1 MRARVSLSAAARRAI
16 AARLSYYVWVTP
28 PEHGRYMPLDGRYSP
43 ALVVLSIFI
52 ASAASFTALELAA
65 RITAARGRERLAWVA
80 GGSVAMGVG
89 IWSMHFVGMLA
100 FHLPIP
106 ITYGLGL
113 VLLSVVVAIAASAV
127 ALFISSRPSLGPLAL
142 IGGALWMGPAIA
154 GMHYIG
160 MAALSADAGLEYSPG
175 LVLASVAIAVL
186 ASLAGLQLAHRFSA
200 DESRRT
206 RLARV
211 GSALVFGAAIA
222 GMHYTGMA
230 AAQFSTPGHTG
241 PVGGVLASGELAAG
255 VGLGA
260 FLILGTGL
268 FGAMLDRRLRARA
281 LVQERQ
287 RDAQKL
293 EALGQ
298 LAGGIAHDFNNL
310 LTAILGHAAFLKQ
323 DPAIGDESRE
333 DIEQIEAA
341 ASRAAELTRQLL
353 AFGRRQVL
361 EPRPIL
367 LNEVVADTMRML
379 GRVVGENIE
388 VKVLIAPDLAP
399 TMADPSQ
406 VTQILINLVVNARDA
421 MPDGGLLTIETK
433 NVEVDSVSIGQH
445 LDAPPGSYVMLGV
458 TDSGVGIAP
467 EHQPRIF
474 EPFFTTKGAG
484 RGTGLGL
491 STVYGIVAQSGGSI
505 SVYSEPGHGSTFCV
519 YFRQLAE
526 RGAIVPVRPAHPAER
541 LRGRETVLVVEDED
555 AVREFAAR
563 ALRQYGYS
571 VLVAG
576 RPQEALLI
584 AAEHPGTVDLVL
596 ADVIMPRTSGPGLM
610 AKLRELRPNA
620 RVVFMSGFT
629 ENALGHHGVLE
640 SNYPFLQKPFS
651 PEALARK
658 VREAL
663 AHGAAASD

>member
-1 MRARVSLSAAARRAI
+1 
-16 AARLSYYVWVTP
+16 
-28 PEHGRYMPLDGRYSP
+28 MPLDGWYSP
-43 ALVVLSIFI
+43 GLVILSIVI
-52 ASAASFTALELAA
+52 ASVASYTALELAA
-65 RITAARGRERLAWVA
+65 RITAARGAERAAWLA

-100 FHLPIP
+100 FHLPMP
-106 ITYGLGL
+106 IRYGLSL
-113 VLLSVVVAIAASAV
+113 VVLSVVVAIGASAL
-127 ALFISSRPSLGPLAL
+127 ALFVASRPSLGPLAL

-160 MAALSADAGLEYSPG
+160 MASLSVDAELRYSVG
-175 LVLASVAIAVL
+175 LVLASVTIAVL
-186 ASLAGLQLAHRFSA
+186 ASLAGLWLAHRFRG

-206 RLARV
+206 RLRRSA
-211 GSALVFGAAIA
+211 SALLFGAAIA

-230 AAQFSTPGHTG
+230 AANFSLPGRTG
-241 PVGGVLASGELAAG
+241 NPSGGLLATSHLAIG
-255 VGLGA
+255 VALGTL
-260 FLILGTGL
+260 LILGVGL
-268 FGAMLDRRLRARA
+268 FGATLDRRLRARA
-281 LVQERQ
+281 HMQERQ

-310 LTAILGHAAFLKQ
+310 LTAILGHAEFLKQ
-323 DPAIGDESRE
+323 DPAIGDSGRE

-367 LNEVVADTMRML
+367 LNEVVGDTMRML

-388 VKVLIAPDLAP
+388 VKVLLAP
-399 TMADPSQ
+399 ELALTMADPSQ

-421 MPDGGLLTIETK
+421 MAQGGLLTIETR
-433 NVEVDSVSIGQH
+433 NVEVEAVSFGQH

-458 TDSGVGIAP
+458 TDNGVGIAP
-467 EHQPRIF
+467 ENQPRIF
-474 EPFFTTKGAG
+474 EPFFTTKGPG

-505 SVYSEPGHGSTFCV
+505 SVYSEPGRGSTFCV
-519 YFRQLAE
+519 YFRRLAD
-526 RGAIVPVRPAHPAER
+526 PAAPGPAPPSRPAER
-541 LRGRETVLVVEDED
+541 LSGRETVLVVEDED

-563 ALRQYGYS
+563 ALRRYGYS
-571 VLVAG
+571 VLVA
-576 RPQEALLI
+576 RRAQEALLI
-584 AAEHPGTVDLVL
+584 AAEHPGTIDVVL
-596 ADVIMPRTSGPGLM
+596 ADVIMPRTSGPGLIPQ
-610 AKLRELRPNA
+610 LRELRPAA
-620 RVVFMSGFT
+620 RVVFMSGFS

-640 SNYPFLQKPFS
+640 SIHPFLQKPFS

-658 VREAL
+658 IREAL
-663 AHGAAASD
+663 ASEAAAGD

>member
-1 MRARVSLSAAARRAI
+1 
-16 AARLSYYVWVTP
+16 
-28 PEHGRYMPLDGRYSP
+28 MPLDGRYSP

-113 VLLSVVVAIAASAV
+113 VLLSVVVAIGASAL
-127 ALFISSRPSLGPLAL
+127 ALLIASRPSLGSIAL

-160 MAALSADAGLEYSPG
+160 MAALSADARLDYAPG

-186 ASLAGLQLAHRFSA
+186 ASLAGLQLAHRFRA

-230 AAQFSTPGHTG
+230 AAHFSTPGHTG
-241 PVGGVLASGELAAG
+241 RPGGGVLASGELAAG
-255 VGLGA
+255 VGIGA
-260 FLILGTGL
+260 LLILGTGL
-268 FGAMLDRRLRARA
+268 LGAMLDRRLRAGA
-281 LVQERQ
+281 LVQERR

-388 VKVLIAPDLAP
+388 VKVLSAPDLTP

-433 NVEVDSVSIGQH
+433 NVEVDSVTLGQH

-519 YFRQLAE
+519 YFRQLVQA
-526 RGAIVPVRPAHPAER
+526 GAIAPVRPAGPAER

-571 VLVAG
+571 VLIAG

-584 AAEHPGTVDLVL
+584 AAEHPGTIDLVL

-610 AKLRELRPNA
+610 AKLRELRPSA

-640 SNYPFLQKPFS
+640 SSHPFLQKPFS

-658 VREAL
+658 IRETL
-663 AHGAAASD
+663 TYGAAASE

>member
-1 MRARVSLSAAARRAI
+1 
-16 AARLSYYVWVTP
+16 
-28 PEHGRYMPLDGRYSP
+28 MPLDGRYSP
-43 ALVVLSIFI
+43 GLVVLSIFI
-52 ASAASFTALELAA
+52 ASAASYTALEFAA

-80 GGSVAMGVG
+80 GGSIAMGIG

-106 ITYGLGL
+106 ITYGVEL
-113 VLLSVVVAIAASAV
+113 VLLSVVVAIGASAL
-127 ALFISSRPSLGPLAL
+127 ALFIASQPSLGPLAL
-142 IGGALWMGPAIA
+142 IGGALWMGSAIA
-154 GMHYIG
+154 GMHYVG
-160 MAALSADAGLEYSPG
+160 MAALNLDARLEYSPAMVVG
-175 LVLASVAIAVL
+175 SAAIAVL
-186 ASLAGLQLAHRFSA
+186 ASLAGLVLAHRFRS
-200 DESRRT
+200 DETRRT
-206 RLARV
+206 RLASV

-230 AAQFSTPGHTG
+230 AADFSTPGHTG
-241 PVGGVLASGELAAG
+241 HPGGGLLATGELAAG
-255 VGLGA
+255 VGIGTL
-260 FLILGTGL
+260 LILGTSL
-268 FGAMLDRRLRARA
+268 LGAMLDRRLRARA
-281 LVQERQ
+281 LVLERR

-310 LTAILGHAAFLKQ
+310 LTAILGHAEFLKQ

-361 EPRPIL
+361 APRPIL

-388 VKVLIAPDLAP
+388 VKVLTAPDLVP

-433 NVEVDSVSIGQH
+433 NVEVDSVTVGQH
-445 LDAPPGSYVMLGV
+445 LDAPPGAYVMLGV

-474 EPFFTTKGAG
+474 EPFFTTKSAG

-526 RGAIVPVRPAHPAER
+526 GRVIAPVRPAHPSER
-541 LRGRETVLVVEDED
+541 LRGSETVLVVEDED

-563 ALRQYGYS
+563 ALRQYGYT

-584 AAEHPGTVDLVL
+584 AAEHPGTIDLVL

-610 AKLRELRPNA
+610 TKLRELQPTA

-658 VREAL
+658 IREAL
-663 AHGAAASD
+663 AHGATASE

>member
-1 MRARVSLSAAARRAI
+1 
-16 AARLSYYVWVTP
+16 
-28 PEHGRYMPLDGRYSP
+28 MPLDGWYNP
-43 ALVVLSIFI
+43 GLVVLSIVI

-65 RITAARGRERLAWVA
+65 RVTAAQGRERLAWLA

-100 FHLPIP
+100 FHLPVLIS
-106 ITYGLGL
+106 YDLWL
-113 VLLSVVVAIAASAV
+113 VLLSVVVAIGASAL
-127 ALFISSRPSLGPLAL
+127 ALFVASRPSLGPLAL

-160 MAALSADAGLEYSPG
+160 MAALSAEAQLRYSPW
-175 LVLASVAIAVL
+175 LVIASVAIAVL
-186 ASLAGLQLAHRFSA
+186 ASLGGLGLGYRFRS

-206 RLARV
+206 RLGRA
-211 GSALVFGAAIA
+211 GSALLFGAAIA
-222 GMHYTGMA
+222 GMHYTGMVA
-230 AAQFSTPGHTG
+230 ASFTLPGQTG
-241 PVGGVLASGELAAG
+241 HPGGGLLASRQLGIG
-255 VGLGA
+255 VGLGTL
-260 FLILGTGL
+260 LILGIGL
-268 FGAMLDRRLRARA
+268 VGAMLDRRLRARA
-281 LVQERQ
+281 LLLERQ

-293 EALGQ
+293 EAIGQ

-323 DPAIGDESRE
+323 DPGIGDASRE

-361 EPRPIL
+361 EPRPLL
-367 LNEVVADTMRML
+367 LNEVVGDTMRML

-388 VKVLIAPDLAP
+388 VKVLLAPDLAL

-406 VTQILINLVVNARDA
+406 LTQILINLVVNARDA
-421 MPDGGLLTIETK
+421 MPDGGLLTIETR
-433 NVEVDSVSIGQH
+433 NVEVDSVTFGQH

-458 TDSGVGIAP
+458 TDNGVGIAP

-505 SVYSEPGHGSTFCV
+505 SVYSEPGHGSTFYV

-526 RGAIVPVRPAHPAER
+526 PAPPGPVRLAPTAER
-541 LRGRETVLVVEDED
+541 LGGRETVLVVEDED
-555 AVREFAAR
+555 AVRDFAAR

-571 VLVAG
+571 VLVA
-576 RPQEALLI
+576 RRVQEALLI
-584 AAEHPGTVDLVL
+584 AAEHPGTIDVVL
-596 ADVIMPRTSGPGLM
+596 ADVIMPHTSGPGLM
-610 AKLRELRPNA
+610 AKFRELRPAA

-640 SNYPFLQKPFS
+640 SSHPFLQKPFS

-658 VREAL
+658 IREAL
-663 AHGAAASD
+663 ASGQPRVNELE

>member
-1 MRARVSLSAAARRAI
+1 
-16 AARLSYYVWVTP
+16 
-28 PEHGRYMPLDGRYSP
+28 MPLDGWYSP
-43 ALVVLSIFI
+43 GLVVLSIVI
-52 ASAASFTALELAA
+52 ASAASYTALELAA
-65 RITAARGRERLAWVA
+65 RVTAARGRERLSWLA

-100 FHLPIP
+100 FHLPMP
-106 ITYGLGL
+106 ISYGLGL
-113 VLLSVVVAIAASAV
+113 VLLSVIVAIGASAL
-127 ALFISSRPSLGPLAL
+127 ALFVASRPSLGPLAL

-160 MAALSADAGLEYSPG
+160 MAALSVEAQLRYSRW
-175 LVLASVAIAVL
+175 LVVASVAIAVL
-186 ASLAGLQLAHRFSA
+186 ASLGGLGLAHRLRV
-200 DESRRT
+200 DETRGT
-206 RLARV
+206 RLGRYA
-211 GSALVFGAAIA
+211 SALLFGAAIA

-230 AAQFSTPGHTG
+230 AATFSTPGQTG
-241 PVGGVLASGELAAG
+241 SPGGGLLATGELAIG
-255 VGLGA
+255 VSLGTL
-260 FLILGTGL
+260 LILGTGL
-268 FGAMLDRRLRARA
+268 LGATLDRRLRARA
-281 LVQERQ
+281 LLLERQ

-293 EALGQ
+293 EAIGQ

-323 DPAIGDESRE
+323 DPGIGDASRE
-333 DIEQIEAA
+333 DIDQIEAA

-361 EPRPIL
+361 EPRPML
-367 LNEVVADTMRML
+367 LNEVVSDTMRML

-388 VKVLIAPDLAP
+388 VKVLHAPDLAL

-421 MPDGGLLTIETK
+421 MPDGGLLTIETR
-433 NVEVDSVSIGQH
+433 NVEVDSVTFGQH

-458 TDSGVGIAP
+458 TDNGVGIAP

-491 STVYGIVAQSGGSI
+491 ATVYGIVAQSGGSI

-526 RGAIVPVRPAHPAER
+526 PAPPGPARVARITEQ
-541 LRGRETVLVVEDED
+541 LGGRETVLVVEDED
-555 AVREFAAR
+555 AVRDFAAR

-571 VLVAG
+571 VLVA
-576 RPQEALLI
+576 RRAQEALLI
-584 AAEHPGTVDLVL
+584 AAEHPGAIDVVL
-596 ADVIMPRTSGPGLM
+596 ADVIMPHTSGPGLM
-610 AKLRELRPNA
+610 TKLRELRPAA
-620 RVVFMSGFT
+620 RVVFMSGFS

-640 SNYPFLQKPFS
+640 SSYPFLQKPFS
-651 PEALARK
+651 PEAVARK
-658 VREAL
+658 IREAL
-663 AHGAAASD
+663 TSGAAASE

>member
-1 MRARVSLSAAARRAI
+1 
-16 AARLSYYVWVTP
+16 
-28 PEHGRYMPLDGRYSP
+28 MPLDGWYSP
-43 ALVVLSIFI
+43 GLVILSILI
-52 ASAASFTALELAA
+52 ASAASYTALELAA
-65 RITAARGRERLAWVA
+65 RITAAGGRERLAWLA

-100 FHLPIP
+100 FHLPLP
-106 ITYGLGL
+106 ISYGLWL
-113 VLLSVVVAIAASAV
+113 VLLSVVVAIGASALALLV
-127 ALFISSRPSLGPLAL
+127 ASRPSLGPLGL

-160 MAALSADAGLEYSPG
+160 MAALSVEAQLSYSRW
-175 LVLASVAIAVL
+175 LVIASVAIAVL
-186 ASLAGLQLAHRFSA
+186 ASLGGLGLGHRFRA

-206 RLARV
+206 RLGRSA
-211 GSALVFGAAIA
+211 SALLFGAAIA

-230 AAQFSTPGHTG
+230 AADFTLPGQTG
-241 PVGGVLASGELAAG
+241 HPGGGLLATRQLAVG
-255 VGLGA
+255 VGLGTL
-260 FLILGTGL
+260 LILGMGL

-281 LVQERQ
+281 LLLERQ

-293 EALGQ
+293 EAIGQ

-323 DPAIGDESRE
+323 DPGIGDASRE
-333 DIEQIEAA
+333 DIDQIEAA

-361 EPRPIL
+361 EPRPML
-367 LNEVVADTMRML
+367 LNEVVSDTMRML

-388 VKVLIAPDLAP
+388 VKVLPAPDLAL

-421 MPDGGLLTIETK
+421 MPDGGLLTIETR
-433 NVEVDSVSIGQH
+433 NVEVDSVTFGQH

-458 TDSGVGIAP
+458 TDNGVGIAP

-474 EPFFTTKGAG
+474 EPFFTTKSAG

-526 RGAIVPVRPAHPAER
+526 PAAPGAPRAVRATER
-541 LRGRETVLVVEDED
+541 LGGRETVLVVEDED
-555 AVREFAAR
+555 AVRDFAAR

-571 VLVAG
+571 VLVA
-576 RPQEALLI
+576 RRAEEALLI
-584 AAEHPGTVDLVL
+584 AAEHPGRIDVVL

-610 AKLRELRPNA
+610 TKLRELRPGA
-620 RVVFMSGFT
+620 PVVFMSGFT

-640 SNYPFLQKPFS
+640 SSHPFLQKPFS

-658 VREAL
+658 IREAL
-663 AHGAAASD
+663 ASGAAASE

>member
-1 MRARVSLSAAARRAI
+1 
-16 AARLSYYVWVTP
+16 
-28 PEHGRYMPLDGRYSP
+28 MPLNGWYSP
-43 ALVVLSIFI
+43 GLVILSILI
-52 ASAASFTALELAA
+52 ASAASYTALELAA
-65 RITAARGRERLAWVA
+65 RITAAGGRERLAWLA

-100 FHLPIP
+100 FHLPLP
-106 ITYGLGL
+106 ISYGLWL
-113 VLLSVVVAIAASAV
+113 VLLSVVVAIGASAL
-127 ALFISSRPSLGPLAL
+127 ALFVASRPSLGPLGL

-160 MAALSADAGLEYSPG
+160 MAALSVEAQLSYSRW
-175 LVLASVAIAVL
+175 LVIASVAIAVL
-186 ASLAGLQLAHRFSA
+186 ASLGGLGLGHRFRA

-206 RLARV
+206 RLGRSA
-211 GSALVFGAAIA
+211 SALLFGAAIA

-230 AAQFSTPGHTG
+230 AADFTLPGQTG
-241 PVGGVLASGELAAG
+241 HPGGGLLATRQLAVG
-255 VGLGA
+255 VGLGTL
-260 FLILGTGL
+260 LILGMGL
-268 FGAMLDRRLRARA
+268 LGAMLDRRLRARA
-281 LVQERQ
+281 LLLERQ

-293 EALGQ
+293 EAIGQ

-323 DPAIGDESRE
+323 DPGIGDASRE
-333 DIEQIEAA
+333 DIDQIESA

-361 EPRPIL
+361 EPRPML
-367 LNEVVADTMRML
+367 LNEVVSDTMRML

-388 VKVLIAPDLAP
+388 VKVLPAPDLAL

-421 MPDGGLLTIETK
+421 MPDGGLLTIETR
-433 NVEVDSVSIGQH
+433 NVEVDSVTFGQH

-458 TDSGVGIAP
+458 TDNGVGIAP

-474 EPFFTTKGAG
+474 EPFFTTKSAG

-526 RGAIVPVRPAHPAER
+526 PAAPGPPRAVRATER
-541 LRGRETVLVVEDED
+541 LGGRETVLVVEDED
-555 AVREFAAR
+555 AVRDFAAR

-571 VLVAG
+571 VLVA
-576 RPQEALLI
+576 RRAEEALLI
-584 AAEHPGTVDLVL
+584 AAEHPGRIDVVL

-610 AKLRELRPNA
+610 TKLRELRPGA
-620 RVVFMSGFT
+620 PVVFMSGFT

-640 SNYPFLQKPFS
+640 SSHPFLQKPFS

-658 VREAL
+658 IREAL
-663 AHGAAASD
+663 ASGAAASE

>member
-1 MRARVSLSAAARRAI
+1 
-16 AARLSYYVWVTP
+16 
-28 PEHGRYMPLDGRYSP
+28 MPLDGWYSP
-43 ALVVLSIFI
+43 RLVILSVLI
-52 ASAASFTALELAA
+52 ASAASYTALELAA
-65 RITAARGRERLAWVA
+65 RVTAARGRERVAWLA
-80 GGSVAMGVG
+80 GGSIAMGVG

-100 FHLPIP
+100 FHLPLP
-106 ITYGLGL
+106 IRYGLWL
-113 VLLSVVVAIAASAV
+113 VLLSVIVAIGASTL
-127 ALFISSRPSLGPLAL
+127 ALFMASRPSLGPLAL

-160 MAALSADAGLEYSPG
+160 MAALSVEAQLRYSRG
-175 LVLASVAIAVL
+175 LVITSVAIAVL
-186 ASLAGLQLAHRFSA
+186 ASLGGLGLAHRFRT

-206 RLARV
+206 RLAR
-211 GSALVFGAAIA
+211 GASAVLFGGAIA

-230 AAQFSTPGHTG
+230 AANFAVPGRTG
-241 PVGGVLASGELAAG
+241 HPGGGLLATGQLALA
-255 VGLGA
+255 VT
-260 FLILGTGL
+260 LGTLLVLGIGL

-281 LVQERQ
+281 LQVERQ

-293 EALGQ
+293 EAIGQ

-333 DIEQIEAA
+333 DIDQIEAA

-361 EPRPIL
+361 EPRPML
-367 LNEVVADTMRML
+367 LNDVVGDTMRML

-388 VKVLIAPDLAP
+388 VKVLPAPDLAL

-406 VTQILINLVVNARDA
+406 VSQILINLVVNARDA
-421 MPDGGLLTIETK
+421 MPDGGMLTIETR
-433 NVEVDSVSIGQH
+433 NVEVDSVTFGQH

-458 TDSGVGIAP
+458 TDNGVGIAP

-474 EPFFTTKGAG
+474 EPFFTTKSAG

-505 SVYSEPGHGSTFCV
+505 SVYSEPGHGSTFFV

-526 RGAIVPVRPAHPAER
+526 PAPPGPARVARSTER
-541 LRGRETVLVVEDED
+541 LDGNETILVVEDED
-555 AVREFAAR
+555 SVRDLAAR

-571 VLVAG
+571 VLVA
-576 RPQEALLI
+576 RRAQEALLI
-584 AAEHPGTVDLVL
+584 AAEHPGTIDIVL
-596 ADVIMPRTSGPGLM
+596 TDVIMPHTSGPGLM
-610 AKLRELRPNA
+610 EKLRSMRPGA

-640 SNYPFLQKPFS
+640 SNHPFLQKPFS

-658 VREAL
+658 IRETL
-663 AHGAAASD
+663 ASGQPRVELE

>member
-1 MRARVSLSAAARRAI
+1 
-16 AARLSYYVWVTP
+16 
-28 PEHGRYMPLDGRYSP
+28 MPLVGWYSP
-43 ALVVLSIFI
+43 GLVVLSILI
-52 ASAASFTALELAA
+52 ASAASYTALELAA
-65 RITAARGRERLAWVA
+65 RVTAARGPERVAWLA

-100 FHLPIP
+100 FHLPLP
-106 ITYGLGL
+106 ITYGRWL
-113 VLLSVVVAIAASAV
+113 VLLSVVVAIGASAL
-127 ALFISSRPSLGPLAL
+127 ALFTASRPSLGPLAL
-142 IGGALWMGPAIA
+142 IGAALWMGPAIA

-160 MAALSADAGLEYSPG
+160 MAALSVDAQLHYSRW
-175 LVLASVAIAVL
+175 LVVASVAIAVV
-186 ASLAGLQLAHRFSA
+186 ASFGGLGLAHRLRS
-200 DESRRT
+200 DETRRT
-206 RLARV
+206 RVERYA
-211 GSALVFGAAIA
+211 SALLFGGAIA

-230 AAQFSTPGHTG
+230 AANFRVPGQTG
-241 PVGGVLASGELAAG
+241 NPGGGLLATGELAVG
-255 VGLGA
+255 VSMGTL
-260 FLILGTGL
+260 LILGIGL
-268 FGAMLDRRLRARA
+268 LGAMLDRRLRARA
-281 LVQERQ
+281 LLLERQ

-293 EALGQ
+293 EAIGQ

-323 DPAIGDESRE
+323 DPGIGDESRE

-361 EPRPIL
+361 EPRPML
-367 LNEVVADTMRML
+367 LNEVVSDTMRML

-388 VKVLIAPDLAP
+388 VKVLPAPDLAL

-421 MPDGGLLTIETK
+421 MPDGGLLTIETR
-433 NVEVDSVSIGQH
+433 NVEVDSVTFGQH

-458 TDSGVGIAP
+458 TDNGVGIAP

-505 SVYSEPGHGSTFCV
+505 SVYSEPGHGSTFYV
-519 YFRQLAE
+519 YFRQLVE
-526 RGAIVPVRPAHPAER
+526 PAPPGPARAARAAER
-541 LRGRETVLVVEDED
+541 LGGRETVLVVEDED
-555 AVREFAAR
+555 AVRDFAAR

-571 VLVAG
+571 VLVA
-576 RPQEALLI
+576 RRAQEALLI
-584 AAEHPGTVDLVL
+584 VAEHPGAIDVVL
-596 ADVIMPRTSGPGLM
+596 ADVIMPHTSGPSLM
-610 AKLRELRPNA
+610 TKIRELRPGA

-640 SNYPFLQKPFS
+640 SSHHFLQKPFS
-651 PEALARK
+651 PEVLARK
-658 VREAL
+658 IREAL
-663 AHGAAASD
+663 ASNAAASD

>member
-1 MRARVSLSAAARRAI
+1 
-16 AARLSYYVWVTP
+16 
-28 PEHGRYMPLDGRYSP
+28 MPLVGWYSP
-43 ALVVLSIFI
+43 GLVVLSILI
-52 ASAASFTALELAA
+52 ASAASYTALELAA
-65 RITAARGRERLAWVA
+65 RVTAARGRERLAWLA
-80 GGSVAMGVG
+80 GGSVAMGLG

-100 FHLPIP
+100 FHLPLP
-106 ITYGLGL
+106 ITYGLWL
-113 VLLSVVVAIAASAV
+113 VLLSVVVAIGASAL
-127 ALFISSRPSLGPLAL
+127 ALFMASRPSLGPLAL
-142 IGGALWMGPAIA
+142 IGAALWMGPAIA

-160 MAALSADAGLEYSPG
+160 MAALSVEARLHYSG
-175 LVLASVAIAVL
+175 WLVVASVAIAVL
-186 ASLAGLQLAHRFSA
+186 ASLGGLGLAHRLRA
-200 DESRRT
+200 DETRRT
-206 RLARV
+206 RV
-211 GSALVFGAAIA
+211 GRFASALLFGGAIA

-230 AAQFSTPGHTG
+230 AANFSVPGQTG
-241 PVGGVLASGELAAG
+241 NPRGGLLATGELAVG
-255 VGLGA
+255 VGLGTL
-260 FLILGTGL
+260 LILGIGL
-268 FGAMLDRRLRARA
+268 LGAMLDRRLRSRA
-281 LVQERQ
+281 LLLERQ

-293 EALGQ
+293 EAIGQ

-323 DPAIGDESRE
+323 DPGIGDESRE

-361 EPRPIL
+361 EPRPML
-367 LNEVVADTMRML
+367 LNEVVSDTMRML

-388 VKVLIAPDLAP
+388 VKVLLAPDLEL

-421 MPDGGLLTIETK
+421 MPDGGLLTIETR
-433 NVEVDSVSIGQH
+433 NVEVDSVTFGQH

-458 TDSGVGIAP
+458 TDNGVGIAP

-505 SVYSEPGHGSTFCV
+505 SVYSEPGHGSTFYV
-519 YFRQLAE
+519 YFRQLVEPVPPGPARTARTAE
-526 RGAIVPVRPAHPAER
+526 PLG
-541 LRGRETVLVVEDED
+541 GRETILVVEDED
-555 AVREFAAR
+555 AVRDFAAR

-571 VLVAG
+571 VLVA
-576 RPQEALLI
+576 RRAQEALLI
-584 AAEHPGTVDLVL
+584 VAEHPGAIDVVL
-596 ADVIMPRTSGPGLM
+596 ADVIMPHTSGPSLM
-610 AKLRELRPNA
+610 TKIRDLRPAA

-640 SNYPFLQKPFS
+640 SSHHFLQKPFS
-651 PEALARK
+651 PEGLARK
-658 VREAL
+658 IREAL
-663 AHGAAASD
+663 ASGAAASE